1 MTYREGYKDEA
12 GKNMS
17 LKVYGG
23 YLDIRVRH

>member
-17 LKVYGG
+17 LEFYGG
-23 YLDIRVRH
+23 YSDIKVRH